1 MQLSRLVLAES
12 LAMVMMR
19 REVLS
24 LQDLARQGRDQ
35 RSYGDEE
42 IESADQSFFLAPRGT
57 RKLQLRQEAQN
68 LVMLADRC
76 WS

>member
-1 MQLSRLVLAES
+1 ML
-12 LAMVMMR
+12 

-68 LVMLADRC
+68 LVTSIRFIPG
-76 WS
+76 SVQNSNEK

>member
-1 MQLSRLVLAES
+1 MEEEIVSN
-12 LAMVMMR
+12 
-19 REVLS
+19 
-24 LQDLARQGRDQ
+24 RDQ